1 MNINGLKRFFCAVFV
16 AVAVLFA
23 TAPTDAQAQ
32 SNPFESGWQLQSEMS
47 ALNFQSVKKQTVV
60 ESSSFATL
68 TGTIDES
75 GATQVKVLLDSVDT
89 QIDLRNVRMRFLFFE
104 TFKFPEAT
112 ITTQIDPALISDL
125 ETVRRKQV
133 PVTYTLDLH
142 GVTQTYEATVAVTL
156 LSRDLVSIA
165 SRTPISIAVD
175 DFDLMGGLE
184 KLQEA
189 ANVTIIPS
197 ATISFDFVFARNTP
211 VGNGAAPAPA
221 PAATS
226 PKPATVALET
236 SGNFDLEACK
246 GRFEI
251 LSRTGNIY
259 FASGSARL
267 EDKSAPLLNA
277 LGDIMS
283 RCPGMVIEIG
293 GHTDSVGSA
302 VSNERLSER
311 RAASVVTYLQGRG
324 IAQDA
329 MVARGYGET
338 QPIASNAT
346 RKGRWDNRRIGF
358 KVLSN

>member
-1 MNINGLKRFFCAVFV
+1 MFINRLTGMICGLLGLV
-16 AVAVLFA
+16 VLNLAGFA
-23 TAPTDAQAQ
+23 STAQAQ
-32 SNPFESGWQLQSEMS
+32 TSPFASGWTLQSEMS
-47 ALNFQSVKKQTVV
+47 ALDFQSVKKQTVV

-68 TGTIDES
+68 TGEIDES

-89 QIDLRNVRMRFLFFE
+89 KIDLRNVRMRFLFFE

-112 ITTQIDPALISDL
+112 ISTQIDPALISDL
-125 ETVRRKQV
+125 EQVRRKQV
-133 PVTYTLDLH
+133 PVSFTMYLH
-142 GVTQTYEATVAVTL
+142 GVTQTYQADVAVTL
-156 LSRDLVSIA
+156 LTRDLVSVS
-165 SRTPISIAVD
+165 SRTPISIPVA

-197 ATISFDFVFARNTP
+197 ATVSFDFVFARN
-211 VGNGAAPAPA
+211 VASSGGAAPAA
-221 PAATS
+221 PKAE
-226 PKPATVALET
+226 PVKPATVALEAE
-236 SGNFDLEACK
+236 GNFDLEACK

-267 EDKSAPLLNA
+267 EDASAPLLNA
-277 LGDIMS
+277 LGDIVA
-283 RCPGMVIEIG
+283 RCPGMVIEVG

-302 VSNERLSER
+302 ASNERLSDR
-311 RAASVVTYLQGRG
+311 RAASVVQYLTGRG
-324 IAQDA
+324 IGGDA
-329 MVARGYGET
+329 IVSKGYGET

-346 RKGRWDNRRIGF
+346 REGRLNNRRIGF